1 MSRRGNEQTR
11 DAEPDP
17 IYGDK
22 TVTKFINQMMRD
34 GKKATAEHILFDTF
48 DNVEEKTDTDPLEVF
63 ENAID
68 NVRPSVEVRSRR
80 VGGSTYQVPMEVQ
93 GERRTSLAIR
103 WMIDAA
109 RDRPEYTMVERLTNE
124 ILDASNNRGGAV
136 RRKEDM
142 HRMAEANKAF
152 AHYRW

>member
-1 MSRRGNEQTR
+1 MSRRGIEQTR
-11 DAEPDP
+11 DIDPDP
-17 IYGDK
+17 IYGERI
-22 TVTKFINQMMRD
+22 VTKFVNKMMRD

-48 DNVEEKTDTDPLEVF
+48 DAIEEKTGTDPVEVF
-63 ENAID
+63 ENAIE
-68 NVRPSVEVRSRR
+68 NVEPSVEVRSRR

-93 GERRTSLAIR
+93 GERSTSLAIR
-103 WMIDAA
+103 WVIDAA

-124 ILDASNNRGGAV
+124 LLDASNNRGGAV